1 MFLISNSITEAQE
14 QGGMK
19 MITEFQSM
27 NLNQRLD
34 VIERENEHLRSRIK
48 RVKIAFGFLIVML
61 TAMGWSLVASQ
72 SRSEPE
78 QSKGGFIY
86 KDAKGRVRASLGADE
101 KQTSVLLKFFD
112 EDDQARASIGLND
125 GAGEMI
131 LRSSKGPES
140 IRLGFDDHGNPILS
154 ITDGT
159 AKTRSLDLIQAL
171 SAIR

>member
-1 MFLISNSITEAQE
+1 
-14 QGGMK
+14 MK
-19 MITEFQSM
+19 TDFQST

-34 VIERENEHLRSRIK
+34 VIESENDYLRSRIK
-48 RVKIAFGFLIVML
+48 CVKIALGVLIAML
-61 TAMGWSLVASQ
+61 TAMGWSLVAEQ
-72 SRSEPE
+72 SRSEPD

-86 KDAKGRVRASLGADE
+86 KDAKGKVRASLGADE
-101 KQTSVLLKFFD
+101 NHTTVLLKFYGD
-112 EDDQARASIGLND
+112 DDQARASIGLNA

-131 LRSSKGPES
+131 LRSKNGPES
-140 IRLGFDDHGNPILS
+140 IRLGFDDRGNPVLS